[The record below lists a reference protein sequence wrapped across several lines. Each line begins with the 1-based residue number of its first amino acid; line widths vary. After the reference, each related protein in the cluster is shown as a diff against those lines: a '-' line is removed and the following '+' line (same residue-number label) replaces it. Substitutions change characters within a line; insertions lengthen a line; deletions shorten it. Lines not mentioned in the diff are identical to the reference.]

1 MKFLITGA
9 YGFVGTNLCKY
20 LVSKGHECHALDI
33 PSARRPDVPY
43 ASFFTW
49 DDLDQKDE
57 NVHHLSL
64 NTYRLSLASYD
75 CVVHLAGKAHD
86 LKKVSSPESYFEINV
101 GLTKKIFDS
110 FTYHLSLNTYHS
122 SPPPTFIYFS
132 SIKALD
138 GDTPYAQ
145 SKRAAEKYLEEAL
158 HHCPTPT
165 PHSHSSSAVNLN
177 LQPQPLSLCILQPA
191 MIHGPGNKGNLNLLW
206 GIAKRGIPWPL
217 AAFENKRS
225 FTSIGNICAIVEAL
239 ALQQQPGN
247 SATYHLSLNT
257 YRCFSVADDAPL
269 STNRLI
275 ELIAE
280 TCGKRARLW
289 RVPKSLMR
297 LIAAVGSLIHLP
309 LNLERLGKLT
319 ENSIVDNSAIK
330 VALGWD
336 TMPISAEE
344 GLRETLKSFLSA
356 EAEAQR
362 LANWNMSEYRA
373 NQASHTL

>member
-33 PSARRPDVPY
+33 PAARRPDVPY
-43 ASFFTW
+43 ASFHSWDELESTSNLFTFPSSF
-49 DDLDQKDE
+49 LP
-57 NVHHLSL
+57 V
-64 NTYRLSLASYD
+64 YD

-101 GLTKKIFDS
+101 GLTQRIFDALLKEKGKGKS
-110 FTYHLSLNTYHS
+110 EKVT
-122 SPPPTFIYFS
+122 TFIYFS
-132 SIKALD
+132 SSKAD
-138 GDTPYAQ
+138 ANGETAYAR
-145 SKRAAEKYLEEAL
+145 SKAAAEKYLQDTFSL
-158 HHCPTPT
+158 FTFP
-165 PHSHSSSAVNLN
+165 SSLQVAVLR
-177 LQPQPLSLCILQPA
+177 PA

-206 GIAKRGIPWPL
+206 GLAKRGLPWPL

-239 ALQQQPGN
+239 AQKNPDN
-247 SATYHLSLNT
+247 SALHLHLPST
-257 YRCFSVADDAPL
+257 PTPTPSIHTFPIADDEPL

-280 TCGKRARLW
+280 TCGKKAKLW

-297 LIAAVGSLIHLP
+297 LIAAVGSLIHFP

-319 ENSIVDNSAIK
+319 EDSIVDNSAVK
-330 VALGWD
+330 EALGWNKL
-336 TMPISAEE
+336 PIAAEE
-344 GLRETLKSFLSA
+344 GLRETLKSFLDA

-362 LANWNMSEYRA
+362 LANWNMSEYKA